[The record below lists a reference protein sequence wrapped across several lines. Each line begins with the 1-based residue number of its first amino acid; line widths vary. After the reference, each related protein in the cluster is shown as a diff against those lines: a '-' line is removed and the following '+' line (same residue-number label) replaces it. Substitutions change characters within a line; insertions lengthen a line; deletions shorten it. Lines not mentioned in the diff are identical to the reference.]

1 MIDILCGSKRRISN
15 TEENERIA
23 LRQMIL
29 NMSICKIQKD
39 QGRKEPSLFRSV
51 VIANTVRNIENEMD
65 NEMLLEFENGK
76 DFPAAPLNQPLNLSI
91 DNNNNNNNSTKPS
104 LEKNG
109 EKNQFG
115 AIGDQRK
122 IKEKENESKIGF
134 KLSYLW
140 DSHITPVSNSSPSL
154 DKMEFDNSFPDVDI
168 ALYDFDDTLSF
179 FTPLSPYLTN
189 MDWRFF
195 PNCAIAERKKV
206 DSYFEELDQMMQV
219 LVGM

>member
-65 NEMLLEFENGK
+65 NEMLLEFETNK
-76 DFPAAPLNQPLNLSI
+76 DFPTTALKQPLKYSFI
-91 DNNNNNNNSTKPS
+91 DNNNNQIINQAKPS
-104 LEKNG
+104 IENSD
-109 EKNQFG
+109 KNQFG

-122 IKEKENESKIGF
+122 TKDTDSKTS
-134 KLSYLW
+134 KLSW
-140 DSHITPVSNSSPSL
+140 DSHNTHVFTNSSSL

-179 FTPLSPYLTN
+179 FTPLPPYLN
-189 MDWRFF
+189 NIDWRFF
-195 PNCAIAERKKV
+195 PSCATIDRKKA